1 MCQCG
6 RREEYVKAAGAFGFA
21 AGAAAAL
28 ILSNRNRAC
37 RCVGL
42 RRLIDELPD
51 CRSIDEML
59 EVVDRAFTGA
69 FGFPFAVLLME
80 RDAVRVRYHS
90 PAFVPDAD
98 DLATGARSIRTGEV
112 VFGVRDGQARYFIA
126 LRTARGVVGSF
137 ALASDRKIHK
147 KEWALIRSF
156 ANQVALSVFRTRLQD
171 QAQQARALSK
181 ADRFQKTLLDS
192 IAHNVRTP
200 LASIIGSLSSL
211 QEDAAVLNGEIRRE
225 LVETAR
231 QEAERLHRLLRNLLD
246 LSRLESGSVQVR
258 SDPCEIQDVIGAALE
273 QLGTAARSR
282 HVEISIDPT
291 LPLVPMDFVL
301 IVQVIVNLLDNA
313 FKYSPADRPVM
324 IEARPASHSVAI
336 SVSDE
341 GDGIPQEDLA
351 SIFSKFNRAGR
362 STEAGG
368 IGLGLSIC
376 RGLIDAHQGAIA
388 AVRRSPRGTTI
399 TFTLPMQAA
408 GNKNRTT
415 HE

>member
-1 MCQCG
+1 
-6 RREEYVKAAGAFGFA
+6 VKSAGAIGFA
-21 AGAAAAL
+21 AGAAAAW
-28 ILSNRNRAC
+28 IVSNRTRAC

-42 RRLIDELPD
+42 RRLIDELPA

-59 EVVDRAFTGA
+59 EVVDRAFTGTY
-69 FGFPFAVLLME
+69 GLPFAVLLME

-90 PAFVPDAD
+90 PAFVPDSD
-98 DLATGARSIRTGEV
+98 DLATGAHSIRTGEPASRL
-112 VFGVRDGQARYFIA
+112 RDRRTRYFIP

-137 ALASDRKIHK
+137 VLASDRKIHQ

-156 ANQVALSVFRTRLQD
+156 ANQVALSVSRTRLQD

-211 QEDAAVLNGEIRRE
+211 QEDSAVLNGEIRTE

-273 QLGTAARSR
+273 QLGTEARSR
-282 HVEISIDPT
+282 NVEINIDPT

-313 FKYSPADRPVM
+313 FKYSPADGPVM
-324 IEARPASHSVAI
+324 IAARPELHSVAI

-341 GDGIPQEDLA
+341 GDGIPEKDLA
-351 SIFSKFNRAGR
+351 SVFSKFNRAGR
-362 STEAGG
+362 GTEAGG

-376 RGLIDAHQGAIA
+376 RGLIEAHQGAITA
-388 AVRRSPRGTTI
+388 GRRSPRGTTI
-399 TFTLPMQAA
+399 TFTLPMQSATT
-408 GNKNRTT
+408 KNWAI